1 MNRTDKVSII
11 MYHYVRDLANSRY
24 PNIKGLDLALFK
36 EQVNYLQRN
45 YNIISMEQLISS
57 IDNNESLPPK
67 AVILTFDDAYME
79 HFTNVFPIL
88 HNKKIPG
95 SFFVPAK
102 TILENQVLDVNKI
115 HFILASITNIQSL
128 VKKVFH
134 ELDKYREEYNLESND
149 FYFDK
154 LATASRFDP
163 KEIIFVKRLLQ
174 VELPESLRN
183 VITNS
188 LFQEFIGMS
197 EQAFS
202 NELYMNQDQ
211 MKCMIQNGMHIGN
224 HGFEHYWLNSIP
236 ESKQRNEVDKGCQFL
251 KSIGVDMD
259 NWTMCYPYGA
269 FNESL
274 IRILKEYNCKLALT
288 THVDIADFAQYDRFE
303 LPRLD
308 TNDIPKSG
316 NAEPNDWFEKG

>member
-1 MNRTDKVSII
+1 MNSNDKVSII

-36 EQVNYLQRN
+36 EQLSYLQKN
-45 YNIISMEQLISS
+45 YNIISMEQLIAY
-57 IDNNESLPPK
+57 IDDNESLPDKP
-67 AVILTFDDAYME
+67 VLLTFDDAYTE

-88 HNKKIPG
+88 HNRKLPG

-102 TILENQVLDVNKI
+102 TILENEVLDVNKI

-128 VKKVFH
+128 VKKVFK
-134 ELDKYREEYNLESND
+134 ELDKYREEYNLETND

-174 VELPESLRN
+174 VELQESLRN
-183 VITNS
+183 LITDS
-188 LFQEFIGMS
+188 LFQEYVGVS
-197 EQAFS
+197 EEAFS
-202 NELYMNQDQ
+202 MELYMNQDQ

-236 ESKQRNEVDKGCQFL
+236 ESKQRDEIDKGCQFL
-251 KSIGVDMD
+251 ESIGVNMN

-274 IRILKEYNCKLALT
+274 INILKEYDCKLALT
-288 THVDIADFAQYDRFE
+288 THVDVADFSVYDRFE

-308 TNDIPKSG
+308 TNDIPKSSE
-316 NAEPNDWFEKG
+316 ADTNDWFVRG